1 MKYLVFVLI
10 TIIILISCSPE
21 QDLTQQ
27 TKESK
32 MGIIKSKTIEKVKQ
46 QLLEKHGEANK
57 FRIERGVSQTAMFW
71 TKDDGSEQ
79 DFENFCMD
87 NFIAD
92 EAELDKLFNRLSQ
105 NFEILIG
112 YNREIALNLRKPVD
126 LEIGE
131 LLPIDYIF
139 AAYDPYAH
147 LTNDFFKNKIAFI
160 ILLNFPYYT
169 LDEKNEMGKNWTRKQ
184 WAYARIADYFVSR
197 IPPELL
203 KAQTQAQADADAYI
217 SQYNIYAGFL
227 VDDEGKTLFP
237 LEMKL
242 ISHWNLRD
250 EIKSQYSKE
259 NPLPA
264 QKMIYEVMK
273 RIITQEIPKEV
284 INSNQYNWNPFK
296 NIVYQNGKEIKS
308 SPEPNTRYQHIINNF
323 KASKALDPYSPYFA
337 NFIEKKFNYEFE
349 IPQEQI
355 EKMFIDFISSPQAK
369 EVGELIKKRLGRDLQ
384 PFDIWYDGFK
394 ARSTLSHDM
403 LNQKAKQKYPDS
415 YHFAKDMPRIL
426 QSLGFSPSKAEFI
439 SSKIVVEPSRGA
451 GHASGAE
458 MRSALSNLRTRIEKD
473 GMNYKGYNIAI
484 HELGHNVEQTITI
497 QDIDYYF
504 LKGVPNTAFTE
515 AWAFIFQKRDLDLLG
530 ITDKNPDMEHLNA
543 LDNFWMTYEI
553 MGVAL
558 VDMKV
563 WKWLYDNPNATSEQ
577 LKNETVKIAKEI
589 WNSYYAPVF
598 GMKDEPILA
607 IYSHMIAYP
616 LYLSAYPLGHL
627 IEFQIEE
634 YIKGKNLASE
644 MERMLVNGRVTPEQW
659 MYNAVN
665 EGLSIQP
672 LLNATSKAINH
683 FKSKN

>member
-1 MKYLVFVLI
+1 MNYLFFLII
-10 TIIILISCSPE
+10 TIFILVSCTE
-21 QDLTQQ
+21 ETNY
-27 TKESK
+27 TKEAKESK
-32 MGIIKSKTIEKVKQ
+32 MGIIKTKSIEKVKQ
-46 QLLEKHGEANK
+46 QLYEKFGEESK
-57 FRIERGVSQTAMFW
+57 FRIERGVNQVAMFW
-71 TKDDGSEQ
+71 MQEDGSDS
-79 DFENFCMD
+79 DFETFCME
-87 NFIAD
+87 NFISD
-92 EAELDKLFNRLSQ
+92 GIELDKLFKRLSE

-126 LEIGE
+126 LDIGE
-131 LLPIDYIF
+131 PLTVDYIF

-147 LTNDFFKNKIAFI
+147 LTEDLFRNKIAFI

-169 LDEKNEMGKNWTRKQ
+169 LDEKNDLGKNWTRKQ
-184 WAYARIADYFVSR
+184 WAYARVADYFVSR

-217 SQYNIYAGFL
+217 SQYNIYAGLL
-227 VDDEGKTLFP
+227 VDDEGKTYFP
-237 LEMKL
+237 AEMKL

-259 NPLPA
+259 NSLPA
-264 QKMIYEVMK
+264 QKIIYEVMK
-273 RIITQEIPKEV
+273 RIITQEIPSEV

-296 NIVYQNGKEIKS
+296 NIVFKNGQEIKS
-308 SPEPNTRYQHIINNF
+308 TPELNTRYQHIINNF
-323 KASKALDPYSPYFA
+323 KASKALDPYSPYFK

-355 EKMFIDFISSPQAK
+355 EKMFIDFISSSQAK
-369 EVGELIKKRLGRDLQ
+369 EVGELIKKRLGRELQ

-394 ARSTLSHDM
+394 ARSTLSQDM
-403 LNQKAKQKYPDS
+403 LNLKAKQKYPDS

-426 QSLGFSPSKAEFI
+426 KTLGFSPSKAEFI
-439 SSKIVVEPSRGA
+439 SSKIVVEASRGA

-484 HELGHNVEQTITI
+484 HELGHNVEQTITM

-530 ITDKNPDMEHLNA
+530 IIDKNPDTEHLNA

-558 VDMKV
+558 VDMRV
-563 WKWLYDNPNATSEQ
+563 WKWLYENPNATSEQ
-577 LKNETVKIAKEI
+577 LKNETIKIAKEI
-589 WNSYYAPVF
+589 WNNYYAPVF
-598 GMKDEPILA
+598 GIKDEPVLA

-634 YIKGKNLASE
+634 YIKDKNLAIE
-644 MERMLVNGRVTPEQW
+644 MERMLVSGRITPEQW

-665 EGLSIQP
+665 DGLSIQP
-672 LLNATSKAINH
+672 LLNATTNAINY
-683 FKSKN
+683 FKNKI